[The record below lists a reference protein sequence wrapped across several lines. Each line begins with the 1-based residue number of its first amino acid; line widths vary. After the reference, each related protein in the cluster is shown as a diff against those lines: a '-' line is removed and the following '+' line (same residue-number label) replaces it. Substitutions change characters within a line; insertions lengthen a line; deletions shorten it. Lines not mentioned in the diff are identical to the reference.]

1 VADIVSEKGPPSMT
15 SRTKGVIAFLL
26 LAFGLAWAGMF
37 TARLVF
43 GLSLVDPLVQLVGI
57 AFTPAIA
64 AFIVRKWVT
73 KEGFADAGMRLRLR
87 ENLGLY
93 AAAWIGPLGFAAVAL
108 AVAAALGLW
117 EVDLSAF
124 ALIPGLPV
132 WVSLAVLQVLV
143 VVLIPVYWGEEFG
156 WTSYLRLRLFPERP
170 LASTLATGLIW
181 GVWHYP
187 LAFLGYIEFANVT
200 LGLAIWTV
208 SFLFQEV
215 ILSWLRLRTGS
226 VWAASLAHAGNNMV
240 LALLV
245 GTALG
250 EERVNTG
257 ALLGL
262 VPMAAVGMWI
272 ILSGRSGSDRAGEV
286 RVEDR
291 RPVAPAR
298 SGG

>member
-1 VADIVSEKGPPSMT
+1 MT

-43 GLSLVDPLVQLVGI
+43 GLSLVDPLVQIAGI

-93 AAAWIGPLGFAAVAL
+93 VAAWIGPLAFAAVAL

-117 EVDLSAF
+117 EFDLSVF

-132 WVSLAVLQVLV
+132 WVSLVVLQL
-143 VVLIPVYWGEEFG
+143 VLIVLTPIYWGEEFG

-170 LASTLATGLIW
+170 LWSTLATGLIW
-181 GVWHYP
+181 AVWHYP
-187 LAFLGYIEFANVT
+187 LAFLGYIEFANVA
-200 LGLAIWTV
+200 LGLALWTV

-215 ILSWLRLRTGS
+215 ILSWLRMRSGS
-226 VWAASLAHAGNNMV
+226 VWVASLAHAGNNMV

-245 GTALG
+245 GIGVG

-257 ALLGL
+257 VLLGL
-262 VPMAAVGMWI
+262 VPMAAVGMWL
-272 ILSGRSGSDRAGEV
+272 ILSGRVASDRAGED
-286 RVEDR
+286 RVEAL

>member
-1 VADIVSEKGPPSMT
+1 MT

-37 TARLVF
+37 TAKLVF
-43 GLSLVDPLVQLVGI
+43 GLSLVDPLVQIAGI
-57 AFTPAIA
+57 AFTPAVA

-93 AAAWIGPLGFAAVAL
+93 VAAWIGPLAFAAVAL

-117 EVDLSAF
+117 EVDLSVF

-132 WVSLAVLQVLV
+132 WVSL
-143 VVLIPVYWGEEFG
+143 VVLHLVLIVLTPIYWGEEFG

-170 LASTLATGLIW
+170 LLSTLSTGLIW
-181 GVWHYP
+181 AVWHYP
-187 LAFLGYIEFANVT
+187 LAFLGYIEFANVA
-200 LGLAIWTV
+200 LGLALWTV

-215 ILSWLRLRTGS
+215 ILSWLRMRSGS
-226 VWAASLAHAGNNMV
+226 VWVASLAHAGNNMV

-245 GTALG
+245 GIGVG

-257 ALLGL
+257 VLLGL
-262 VPMAAVGMWI
+262 VPMAAVGMWL
-272 ILSGRSGSDRAGEV
+272 ILSGRVASDRADGD
-286 RVEDR
+286 RVEAL
-291 RPVAPAR
+291 APAR